1 MGDFR
6 RAGYRVPTMTTP
18 WMATAQTAGN
28 QNNPSSGTMLFEGI
42 QCVARASWYKPARS
56 GTTIGNALINTN
68 RGAQDSCQN
77 TEVRGDFHQK
87 CSNESK
93 ISRRLVSQ

>member
-6 RAGYRVPTMTTP
+6 RAGYGVPTMTTP

-42 QCVARASWYKPARS
+42 QCVVRASRYEPAGG
-56 GTTIGNALINTN
+56 GTTISKALVATN

-77 TEVRGDFHQK
+77 TEVRGVFHQK
-87 CSNESK
+87 CGHGSI
-93 ISRRLVSQ
+93 ISRCLVRQ

>member
-6 RAGYRVPTMTTP
+6 QAGYGVPTMTTP
-18 WMATAQTAGN
+18 WVTTAQTAGN
-28 QNNPSSGTMLFEGI
+28 QNNPSSGTMLFKGI
-42 QCVARASWYKPARS
+42 QCVVRASWYEPAGS
-56 GTTIGNALINTN
+56 GATIGNALINTN